1 MQKFVCQPNLD
12 GKFEIARWDEIEK
25 QYGPIPNEVYSCEK
39 EAEDWARKLN
49 KEYKEELQQE
59 KEKQKNKRLFKEVFR
74 DYIKN

>member
-25 QYGPIPNEVYSCEK
+25 QYVPIPNEVYSCEK

-49 KEYKEELQQE
+49 EEEEIRQE
-59 KEKQKNKRLFKEVFR
+59 KAKYNKKNDGNEKKIAPTKKT
-74 DYIKN
+74 